1 MIDFI
6 NRLIGDIKKIKSIN
20 KKTIEGDVFGN
31 FLIETKSSSGII
43 SNIRKNQLAVFDLV
57 IYTDKLKIEIIDHQ
71 KNILINHIQNNKKI
85 KNEKIYSKQKIL
97 KKTLHRWGYN
107 LFEYMIK
114 IIRDDALYTELKN
127 EQNSV
132 NHLILN
138 IQKKLV

>member
-57 IYTDKLKIEIIDHQ
+57 IYTDKLKNRNYRSS
-71 KNILINHIQNNKKI
+71 KKYINKS
-85 KNEKIYSKQKIL
+85 YSK
-97 KKTLHRWGYN
+97 
-107 LFEYMIK
+107 
-114 IIRDDALYTELKN
+114 
-127 EQNSV
+127 
-132 NHLILN
+132 
-138 IQKKLV
+138 